1 MCLQKILQEKY
12 NLSGEDIAIFLSNME
27 RVFFSKRDIIQNEG
41 KPSYYL
47 YFVEKGIVRSF
58 ISREGKDITIYIVA
72 EGDIPLDSVMLTEV
86 FATKLSIEAIE
97 DAIVWRIHKKQLA
110 ILCRNFVTFANFC
123 RQLLEVQMREIEV
136 YWTEYYWM
144 DKKEQYKLMLKRQ
157 PRLLQR
163 ISLKDITS
171 YLHVT
176 PQSLSRIRAS
186 VD

>member
-1 MCLQKILQEKY
+1 M
-12 NLSGEDIAIFLSNME
+12 
-27 RVFFSKRDIIQNEG
+27 
-41 KPSYYL
+41 
-47 YFVEKGIVRSF
+47 
-58 ISREGKDITIYIVA
+58 
-72 EGDIPLDSVMLTEV
+72 

-123 RQLLEVQMREIEV
+123 RQLLEVQMREIKV